1 MMSTKFK
8 QALLCAV
15 LMLPAG
21 MAVSHHSAAAFDRTK
36 PVVLIGTVKKFLW
49 SNPHTWI
56 YLQVPN
62 DKGGVDE
69 WSLEGPPLGMMMQAG
84 WNGKTVKTGEKLRV
98 LIAPY
103 RDGTKHGEF
112 MVVRDATGKVLKF

>member
-1 MMSTKFK
+1 MKSSLK
-8 QALLCAV
+8 QALLCAG
-15 LMLPAG
+15 LMLSAT
-21 MAVSHHSAAAFDRTK
+21 AAFAHHSAAAFDRTK

-56 YLQVPN
+56 YLTVP
-62 DKGGVDE
+62 DGKGGNDE
-69 WSLEGPPLGMMMQAG
+69 WTLEGPPLGMMMQAG
-84 WNGKTVKTGEKLRV
+84 WNGKTVRTGDKLRV

-112 MVVRDATGKVLKF
+112 MVVRDSTGKQLKF

>member
-1 MMSTKFK
+1 MKMKLK
-8 QALLCAV
+8 QALLCAG
-15 LMLPAG
+15 LIMS
-21 MAVSHHSAAAFDRTK
+21 AVTASAHHSAAAFDRTK

-56 YLQVPN
+56 YLTVPN
-62 DKGGVDE
+62 DKGGNDE
-69 WSLEGPPLGMMMQAG
+69 WTLEGPPLGMMMQAG